1 MGDILARLGAVNPL
15 IWIVMVIALA
25 LGFGAKKWVDLMKL
39 PEEKQ
44 YKVTVILKLSSLA
57 LAILLFILVITIY

>member
-39 PEEKQ
+39 PEDKQ
-44 YKVTVILKLSSLA
+44 YKVTVILKLASLA